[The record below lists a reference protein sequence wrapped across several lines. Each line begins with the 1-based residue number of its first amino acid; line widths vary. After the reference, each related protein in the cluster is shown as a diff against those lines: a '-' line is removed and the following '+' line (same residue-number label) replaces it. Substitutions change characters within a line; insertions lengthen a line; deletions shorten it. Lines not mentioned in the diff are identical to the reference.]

1 VKASSTVK
9 AVLAFDVAHY
19 VTAARAVGRH
29 YLDPELR
36 GSMAEL
42 YVDLH
47 AVLSDPYTV
56 IGRGERRVLRLAE
69 LVLQSEWKLA
79 DPLGTAA
86 PAPDSPGAP
95 SGPRGKRYQAYANVR
110 LLNHVL
116 GTRRRSSD
124 AAIERRCRET
134 LRFLVRSWLKYEQRS
149 ARGAETWGWRR
160 QPTAEEMEERLGRLT
175 ALSSETALWPG
186 MPRPQKSPPARW
198 DGYVGSPGRSDILEY
213 LVNLPQTEQHEENA
227 FLRVIHLTEV
237 TTSVILARTLG
248 SKTWLEAGRL
258 PEAGMC
264 LERAA
269 ELARIQLDV
278 MRVLR
283 RTMSVENF
291 LSYRKE
297 TGDAS
302 AVQMTSSQALHIHLL
317 GVHPRKVE
325 ALGGATE
332 NAFLLLYLNDQFQPL
347 RSLLHGIPSDT
358 EDGAAVLRAAR
369 SLDEAL
375 YAWRRLHLGLA
386 HRYLPKESAGSGG
399 TSGAPY
405 LTGFYHDRLFDQKGE
420 PFPHPTPISAPVLEE
435 RVRARSVFSPLN

>member
-1 VKASSTVK
+1 M
-9 AVLAFDVAHY
+9 LAFDVAQY
-19 VTAARAVGRH
+19 VTATRAVGRH

-36 GSMAEL
+36 GRMAEL

-47 AVLSDPYTV
+47 AVLSAPDTV
-56 IGRGERRVLRLAE
+56 LGRGERRVLRLAE
-69 LVLQSEWKLA
+69 LVLQNEWKLA
-79 DPLGTAA
+79 VPSGAATPA
-86 PAPDSPGAP
+86 PASLGMP

-124 AAIERRCRET
+124 ASIEHRGRQT
-134 LRFLVRSWLKYEQRS
+134 LRFLVRSWLKYEQCS
-149 ARGAETWGWRR
+149 AGGTETWGWQRP
-160 QPTAEEMEERLGRLT
+160 PTATEMEERLGRLS
-175 ALSSETALWPG
+175 ALSLETAAWPG
-186 MPRPQKSPPARW
+186 MPRPGESPPARW
-198 DGYVGSPGRSDILEY
+198 EEYAGSPGRSDILQY

-237 TTSVILARTLG
+237 TTSVILARVLG
-248 SKTWLEAGRL
+248 AKTWLEAGRL
-258 PEAGMC
+258 PQAGGC

-269 ELARIQLDV
+269 ELARMQLDV

-325 ALGGATE
+325 ALGGAAE

-347 RSLLHGIPSDT
+347 RSLLHSVPCDT
-358 EDGAAVLRAAR
+358 EEGAAVLRAAHA
-369 SLDEAL
+369 LDETL

-386 HRYLPKESAGSGG
+386 HRYLPKDSEGSGG

-405 LTGFYHDRLFDQKGE
+405 LTGFYHDRLFDHEGQ
-420 PFPHPTPISAPVLEE
+420 PFPHATPISAPPLGEW
-435 RVRARSVFSPLN
+435 VRARSVFSPLN